1 MAEYYRLMFPGEP
14 VPAGHPGTEKRR
26 LGRLVVARFYDAA
39 AAAAAEEHFNRVVR
53 DREAPTDVPEFVLA
67 DGEIHV
73 PALLVDALGVAS
85 RSEARRLIQQG
96 GVALDG
102 DAVTA
107 LDMPASALRGGIL
120 RAGKR
125 RYVRLV

>member
-1 MAEYYRLMFPGEP
+1 
-14 VPAGHPGTEKRR
+14 
-26 LGRLVVARFYDAA
+26 VVGRFYDAA

-53 DREAPTDVPEFVLA
+53 DREAPTGVPEFVLA

>member
-1 MAEYYRLMFPGEP
+1 MSANS
-14 VPAGHPGTEKRR
+14 GTS
-26 LGRLVVARFYDAA
+26 
-39 AAAAAEEHFNRVVR
+39 AEEHFNRVVR
-53 DREAPTDVPEFVLA
+53 DRQAPADVPEFALTGA
-67 DGEIHV
+67 EIHL

-102 DAVTA
+102 EPVSA
-107 LDMPASALRGGIL
+107 LDFPASALRGRVL

-125 RYVRLV
+125 RFVRLV